1 MRISRA
7 ELAGADTRTEF
18 SIDRLGVGLNVVTC
32 RSCEANTAIANCIAH
47 LLYGRRSSL
56 LDQRSALLDVETH
69 LGAFR
74 LRRDSSTTGA
84 YRLTIASLG
93 QATAAAET
101 ISQVLRGSSPD
112 FLAGLY
118 FLDGTRLPRID
129 WLLSE
134 SVAAH
139 VSRLCRHREVPH
151 GTSHQHELLAQRD
164 DFARQVAQLLSERQ
178 RTSASIASHLEDLAA
193 RRAKVLASIESV
205 CEKLRAVEIEHAE
218 VSARTRF
225 RELEMQANQ
234 AAHASDLPAH
244 TLRLD
249 EIDDHIQRW
258 RATLH
263 DLERRESQV
272 RSELARQRPIDS
284 SAELPLADQRAALAV
299 TERLLKDLQSEIARF
314 AQPTAPGACVCRD
327 VHPRL
332 HPLATL
338 LDQQVRRL
346 TALTDEHE
354 RSVRAQELLSEA
366 QHLTRSQAELR
377 DQLEHLQTQ
386 RESLSRRARPRRWRS
401 AEATETAVPL
411 EHSTESSQPLER
423 KRHELSSTLEELRR
437 RLRDL
442 DQRHQR
448 ALTERTTILSDR
460 VLEQKQAEL
469 AEIQRRLQPSRHFHE
484 PPHYVLEPSHHERHG
499 TRSSDY
505 LAQLSDGQFIE
516 LKLTSDGRRAVAVD
530 RHARRCPVESL
541 PLAEQQLVALSLT
554 LAIIAGLSES
564 GFQLPVILD
573 EPFAHLDDSQTAI
586 LAGVLRDFSGQQVF
600 VFTDRQA
607 ALEHFRGSGITVY
620 NLHGPSQA
628 SAAPPAVPES
638 EPPAASA
645 RPVAIHPAS
654 KRSWGSLQT
663 CDSIECFPALGS
675 ETREALE
682 PANIRHVADLL
693 IFDPTRVA
701 KLIARPNVTPPVV
714 ALWQSHAGLLCF
726 LPNLSLNDSQILTS
740 IGIHSTQELAEASV
754 RDLHARIAEYLETA
768 RGQRFVDR
776 GCRITQESAQQ
787 LIAAAKQSAV
797 QFKSDPSW
805 STWLKR
811 AAERQELTRVEQP
824 RTDHRPSLR
833 IKRERPEK
841 KRRPRQSAERSQNER
856 SQSQRPKPKQPTPS
870 KFYLE
875 LQSPIAEA
883 PSITREIAAQL
894 SSAGVRQVRDL
905 LAADA
910 SKLAT
915 RLAEAE
921 IAAVEIVAWQ
931 HQARLCCRIP
941 NLRTSEAA
949 ILVGAGFS
957 TPEDVASMKP
967 AELHGFVQS
976 FAQMDDGRELLG
988 EDGPPD
994 LSAVEQ
1000 WIRAARHSR
1009 VLGAA

>member
-1 MRISRA
+1 MRISRL
-7 ELAGADTRTEF
+7 ELAGAGDQTDVG
-18 SIDRLGVGLNVVTC
+18 IDRLGDCLNVITD
-32 RSCEANTAIANCIAH
+32 RGEEANSALAACIAH
-47 LLYGRRSSL
+47 LLYGRPTSL
-56 LDQRSALLDVETH
+56 LSQRSGLVDIETDV
-69 LGAFR
+69 GNFR
-74 LRRDSSTTGA
+74 LRRESTTAGA
-84 YRLTIASLG
+84 CRLTIASLG

-101 ISQVLRGSSPD
+101 ISKMLRGSSPD

-129 WLLSE
+129 LLLSE

-139 VSRLCRHREVPH
+139 VSRLCQHREEPH
-151 GTSHQHELLAQRD
+151 QPSRQKELLAQRD
-164 DFARQVAQLLSERQ
+164 DFAMQVAQLLSERQ
-178 RTSASIASHLEDLAA
+178 RTSASIATHLEELAG
-193 RRAKVLASIESV
+193 RRAEVLASIESAR
-205 CEKLRAVEIEHAE
+205 EELHAVEIELAE
-218 VSARTRF
+218 LSAHTRY
-225 RELEMQANQ
+225 RELEMQADQ
-234 AAHASDLPAH
+234 AAHASGLPAD

-249 EIDDHIQRW
+249 EIDDQIERW

-263 DLERRESQV
+263 ELERRESHV

-284 SAELPLADQRAALAV
+284 SAALPLADQRAALAV
-299 TERLLKDLQSEIARF
+299 AEQLLKDLQSEIARF
-314 AQPTAPGACVCRD
+314 ARPAAPGACVCRD
-327 VHPRL
+327 AHPRL
-332 HPLATL
+332 HPLVAL
-338 LDQQVRRL
+338 LDQQMRRL
-346 TALTDEHE
+346 TMLTDEHE

-377 DQLEHLQTQ
+377 DQLENLQTQ
-386 RESLSRRARPRRWRS
+386 RESHSRRARPRRWRS
-401 AEATETAVPL
+401 AEATETPVPL
-411 EHSTESSQPLER
+411 QHSTESSQQLER
-423 KRHELSSTLEELRR
+423 KRHELSSTLEGRR
-437 RLRDL
+437 RQLRDL
-442 DQRHQR
+442 DQRQQR
-448 ALTERTTILSDR
+448 VLAERTTILSDR
-460 VLEQKQAEL
+460 LLEQKQAEL
-469 AEIQRRLQPSRHFHE
+469 AEIQRRLQPSRHFR
-484 PPHYVLEPSHHERHG
+484 EPSHHERHG

-505 LAQLSDGQFIE
+505 LAQLSDGQFME
-516 LKLTSDGRRAVAVD
+516 LKLTSGGRRAVAVD
-530 RHARRCPVESL
+530 RHARSCPVESL

-554 LAIIAGLSES
+554 LAIIAGLSET

-573 EPFAHLDDSQTAI
+573 EPFAHLNDSQTAI

-607 ALEHFRGSGITVY
+607 ALEHFRGWGITIH
-620 NLHGPSQA
+620 NPHGPRQS
-628 SAAPPAVPES
+628 SAAPPAVPRIEPTAES
-638 EPPAASA
+638 T
-645 RPVAIHPAS
+645 RPVATHES
-654 KRSWGSLQT
+654 SERSRGILQS
-663 CDSIECFPALGS
+663 CDFIERFPALGS
-675 ETREALE
+675 ETREAME
-682 PANIRHVADLL
+682 PASIRSVADLL
-693 IFDPTRVA
+693 MADPTRVA
-701 KLIARPNVTPPVV
+701 KRIARRHVTPAVV

-726 LPNLSLNDSQILTS
+726 APTLSLDDAQVLTS

-754 RDLHARIAEYLETA
+754 RDLRTRIAEYLETG

-776 GCRITQESAQQ
+776 GYRITQESSQQ
-787 LIAAAKQSAV
+787 LIAAGKRAAG
-797 QFKSDPSW
+797 QFQSDPSW
-805 STWLKR
+805 STWLNR
-811 AAERQELTRVEQP
+811 AAERQELTLIEQP
-824 RTDHRPSLR
+824 RTDQKPALR
-833 IKRERPEK
+833 IKRERPQK
-841 KRRPRQSAERSQNER
+841 KRRARRPAERDQNEG
-856 SQSQRPKPKQPTPS
+856 SQSPRPKQKQPAPP

-883 PSITREIAAQL
+883 PSITPEIAEQL
-894 SSAGVRQVRDL
+894 SNAGVRQVRDL

-915 RLAEAE
+915 RLAESE

-988 EDGPPD
+988 DDGPPD